1 MSKINTKDFYSK
13 YDGHKIM
20 DLNNIIGPL
29 RSYNEQNKNRS
40 VIFLAG
46 DSSLDNKH
54 WPFNDPIEKLLCNK
68 QPINGYESV
77 LEGDNCVP
85 DVAYQINQTLIENEL
100 NNEYVCIN
108 TAIEATKL
116 EERFDMDSK
125 VRLLEQDQFICDNI
139 TNDDILIVSVSG
151 NDLAL
156 GPTAEIVE
164 DMRKYVKAFED
175 KNYKEQNDLFGETG
189 IFYGLFVNKMSEYIK
204 KLCSKK
210 NPKKV
215 IICMIYFVSISFF
228 KNLGS
233 GRHWAKKTID
243 IFKYTSNPDILKSF
257 IIKCHE
263 LIKINYL
270 INSGINIFES
280 CPLYEVLNE
289 LDNTLYLSGVEPSI
303 IGGKLMAE
311 RFVDQIKIH
320 KYIRSNFHHMGSN
333 IDAYGYSMLYFRNE
347 FDINSSNKFKELLYF
362 LLDET
367 HKLNKTKKDKYYY
380 NQLKRYINIIL
391 KEYSNIDDIDLFIKN
406 EAMYIEKDNP
416 LELLSELDFSWGDEA
431 HD

>member
-13 YDGHKIM
+13 FDGHKII

-116 EERFDMDSK
+116 EQRFDMDSK

-233 GRHWAKKTID
+233 GWHWAKKTID

-257 IIKCHE
+257 IKKCHE

-320 KYIRSNFHHMGSN
+320 KYIRSKFFNTGS
-333 IDAYGYSMLYFRNE
+333 DDYSISYFRTE
-347 FDINSSNKFKELLYF
+347 FVGQFTNKNKKFKVLLNELL
-362 LLDET
+362 LET
-367 HKLNKTKKDKYYY
+367 NKLNHTKKDKYYY
-380 NQLKRYINIIL
+380 NELKRYINIIL
-391 KEYSNIDDIDLFIKN
+391 KDHINIDDIDLFIKN
-406 EAMYIEKDNP
+406 EALNMKVESLPLFNP
-416 LELLSELDFSWGDEA
+416 DFSWGDEA
-431 HD
+431 DD